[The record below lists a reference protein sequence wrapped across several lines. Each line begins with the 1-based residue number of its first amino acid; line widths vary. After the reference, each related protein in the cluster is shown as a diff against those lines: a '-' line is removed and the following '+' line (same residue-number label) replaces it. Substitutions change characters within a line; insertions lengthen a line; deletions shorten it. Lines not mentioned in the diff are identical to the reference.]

1 MNNILNLAK
10 TFIKASSMSEPTDKG
25 QKIKIAVL
33 SIFSVLFIMIPV
45 VVAAG
50 VFVKI
55 MTESLQLIDCERFGI
70 QLMLYIVCFF
80 SMIFGINI
88 LFSELYFANDIE
100 HILPWPL
107 RAYEI
112 VGAKFIAVF
121 YMENIMQF
129 MLIISCIIGYG
140 IGAEMGIGRW
150 IISIIGMFVLPIV
163 PLAYC
168 GIISIIIMG
177 FTRLIRKK
185 DIIQKA
191 SIALVFILLIILV
204 ASIGSL
210 QSLDL
215 SKIIENMALGNKTG
229 IKVLNIIFPNV
240 SLYVNAVSKGSI
252 VSLIVYIAVNVLAV
266 VIMLVLAELLY
277 FKGLIG
283 LTSSTDKHKVKELS
297 SLLSGCKQHS
307 SAYAYFMKEIRNLV
321 RTPAYFTNC
330 VMINFIWP
338 IFVYAVYK
346 IKGFTYSIEQLEQ
359 IYRNNDYHM
368 QQIVLLGVIGI
379 SVIVTALNSISS
391 NSFSREGKHF
401 SFMKY
406 IPVPYKVQWTIK
418 AVVGAIFPIV
428 GVLIFFIPACIVVNV
443 PVLHIVM
450 YTFLSIIA
458 IIFVSF
464 MGVYIDSIQP
474 KLVWEDELNSLREN
488 YNTFFAMAIAI
499 GFVGVVCIGGFFVL
513 KNINIWLAMLVI
525 LGVIAVCNMIVM
537 YLSMKWGEKNI
548 EEQEEM

>member
-1 MNNILNLAK
+1 MSK
-10 TFIKASSMSEPTDKG
+10 KFDTKKA
-25 QKIKIAVL
+25 
-33 SIFSVLFIMIPV
+33 
-45 VVAAG
+45 
-50 VFVKI
+50 
-55 MTESLQLIDCERFGI
+55 
-70 QLMLYIVCFF
+70 
-80 SMIFGINI
+80 
-88 LFSELYFANDIE
+88 
-100 HILPWPL
+100 
-107 RAYEI
+107 
-112 VGAKFIAVF
+112 
-121 YMENIMQF
+121 
-129 MLIISCIIGYG
+129 
-140 IGAEMGIGRW
+140 
-150 IISIIGMFVLPIV
+150 
-163 PLAYC
+163 
-168 GIISIIIMG
+168 
-177 FTRLIRKK
+177 
-185 DIIQKA
+185 
-191 SIALVFILLIILV
+191 
-204 ASIGSL
+204 
-210 QSLDL
+210 
-215 SKIIENMALGNKTG
+215 
-229 IKVLNIIFPNV
+229 
-240 SLYVNAVSKGSI
+240 
-252 VSLIVYIAVNVLAV
+252 
-266 VIMLVLAELLY
+266 IMLGLAEFLY
-277 FKGLIG
+277 FKGVIG
-283 LTSSTDKHKVKELS
+283 LTLSVDNKKAKGLELLMDK
-297 SLLSGCKQHS
+297 CKQHS
-307 SAYAYFMKEIRNLV
+307 PAYSYFMKEIRNLV